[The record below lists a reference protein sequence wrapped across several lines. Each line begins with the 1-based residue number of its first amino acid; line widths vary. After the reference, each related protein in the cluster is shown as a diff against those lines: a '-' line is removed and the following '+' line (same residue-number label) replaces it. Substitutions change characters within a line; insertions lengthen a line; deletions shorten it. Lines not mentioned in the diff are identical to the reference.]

1 MSTEQRIDT
10 KRLASEFVVIFL
22 GVLVALAVEQWWEY
36 RQDRSLEQEYYASLV
51 EDMKIDIDEYE
62 LSINVGNRSISLS
75 RELLGV
81 IISSD
86 DVETSRPLNE
96 VLYYSSFVNY
106 PERSTGT
113 FDELMSSGNIR
124 LLLDAEIKSAL
135 FAYYRTINEWKPR
148 LRGEEFGRTF
158 IQSREITGDL
168 RFHITIGSGDQF
180 IGNDELAQ
188 KLRQRQELA
197 PIINKAA
204 SDEEFRVSHYEQQRE
219 QALALIGVI
228 EQRFN

>member
-1 MSTEQRIDT
+1 MSAERRIDPT
-10 KRLASEFVVIFL
+10 RLASEFVVIFL

-51 EDMKIDIDEYE
+51 EDLKIDIAEYE
-62 LSINVGNRSISLS
+62 LSINVGNRSVSLS

-81 IISSD
+81 IVSSD

-96 VLYYSSFVNY
+96 VLHYSSFVNY

-148 LRGEEFGRTF
+148 LRGNEFGSTYIR
-158 IQSREITGDL
+158 SREITGDL
-168 RFHITIGSGDQF
+168 RFHITLGAGEQQIDNQQ
-180 IGNDELAQ
+180 LAEE
-188 KLRQRQELA
+188 LRQRQQLA
-197 PIINKAA
+197 PVINKSAT
-204 SDEEFRVSHYEQQRE
+204 DEEFRISHYEDQTELAR
-219 QALALIGVI
+219 ALIDLL
-228 EQRFN
+228 QHRLR